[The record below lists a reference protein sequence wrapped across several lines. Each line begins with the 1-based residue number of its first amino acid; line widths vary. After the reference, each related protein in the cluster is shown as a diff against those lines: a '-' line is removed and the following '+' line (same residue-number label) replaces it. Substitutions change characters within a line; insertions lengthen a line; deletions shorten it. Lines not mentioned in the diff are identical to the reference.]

1 MTDRGNSWSSNPLS
15 RRTFLKGTAAGAA
28 ALSAAGTGTFASQAR
43 ASDWSGETLRFMIIN
58 PHAGSIKPL
67 SAGFTELTGAAV
79 EGVKVPYDQITAQS
93 TLDVMSGIN
102 EIDVFQYWYVDK
114 EALVRDGV
122 LADITD
128 RIAAEEAD
136 IDPAD
141 FLGALYDAYT
151 LVEGRRYGLPYDGD
165 THVLFYNK
173 EILDRNGLQPPA
185 TWDEYNAVAKAVTD
199 AESANGVYGALLMC
213 KQFPIILCSTYA
225 NRLGGYGGDFLDANG
240 APALTS
246 DAAIGAA
253 RTLLEAGP
261 SAVPTPL
268 ETEFGN
274 SIPVFLSGGAAMIEF
289 WTDLGTWA
297 QDANQ
302 SQIVDK
308 WGVLPMPV
316 AGSNTVNRPAM
327 NAGWSFGVS
336 SGSHN
341 PEMAWEFVRM
351 SSSKD
356 FHIRVLT
363 DNTTG
368 VDPTRR
374 SAMPAYREFA
384 PLQADAVEQA
394 IDDAFA
400 WPTKPESPK
409 LMQSLTDE
417 LGLMMAGDKTA
428 EQAMADAQASWEDIL
443 GLGASTR
450 PVSRRRQ
457 ARRNARTRRM
467 VNTIRDRLTESG
479 R

>member
-1 MTDRGNSWSSNPLS
+1 MTDHRITWPKAPLS
-15 RRTFLKGTAAGAA
+15 RRNFLKGTAAGAA
-28 ALSAAGTGTFASQAR
+28 ALSVAGTGTFAGRAQ

-67 SAGFTELTGAAV
+67 SEGFTELTGATV

-93 TLDVMSGIN
+93 TLDVMSGTN
-102 EIDVFQYWYVDK
+102 DMDVFQYWYVDK

-128 RIAAEEAD
+128 RIDAEQAE
-136 IDPAD
+136 IDPGD
-141 FLGALYDAYT
+141 FLGALYDVYT
-151 LVEGRRYGLPYDGD
+151 EVGGRRYGLPYDGD
-165 THVLFYNK
+165 THVLFYNR
-173 EILDRNGLQPPA
+173 EILDRNGLQPPT

-199 AESANGVYGALLMC
+199 AEAANGVYGALLMC

-225 NRLGGYGGDFLDANG
+225 NRLGGYGGNFLDESG

-246 DAAIGAA
+246 AAAIGAA
-253 RTLLEAGP
+253 QTMLDAGP

-308 WGVLPMPV
+308 WGVSPMPV
-316 AGSNTVNRPAM
+316 AGGNTVNRPAM

-394 IDDAFA
+394 IDDAFP

-417 LGLMMAGDKTA
+417 LGLMMAGDKTV

-443 GLGASTR
+443 G
-450 PVSRRRQ
+450 
-457 ARRNARTRRM
+457 
-467 VNTIRDRLTESG
+467 
-479 R
+479 

>member
-1 MTDRGNSWSSNPLS
+1 MTDHGTFGPRTPLS
-15 RRTFLKGTAAGAA
+15 RRKFLKGTAAGAA
-28 ALSAAGTGTFASQAR
+28 ALSVAGAGTFAGRAQ

-67 SAGFTELTGAAV
+67 SEGFTELTGASV
-79 EGVKVPYDQITAQS
+79 EAVKVPYDQITAQS
-93 TLDVMSGIN
+93 TLDVMSGTN
-102 EIDVFQYWYVDK
+102 QMDVFQYWYVDK

-128 RIAAEEAD
+128 RIEAEQAS

-151 LVEGRRYGLPYDGD
+151 EVDGRRYGLPYDGD

-173 EILDRNGLQPPA
+173 EILDRNGLAPPT

-199 AESANGVYGALLMC
+199 AEAANGVYGALLMC

-253 RTLLEAGP
+253 QTMLDAGP

-308 WGVLPMPV
+308 WGVSPMPV
-316 AGSNTVNRPAM
+316 AGGNTVNRPAM
-327 NAGWSFGVS
+327 NAGWAFGVS
-336 SGSHN
+336 SGSQN

-356 FHIRVLT
+356 FHVRVLT

-394 IDDAFA
+394 IDDAFP
-400 WPTKPESPK
+400 WPMKPESPK

-428 EQAMADAQASWEDIL
+428 EQAMGDAQASWEKIL
-443 GLGASTR
+443 G
-450 PVSRRRQ
+450 
-457 ARRNARTRRM
+457 
-467 VNTIRDRLTESG
+467 
-479 R
+479 

>member
-128 RIAAEEAD
+128 RIAAEETD

-151 LVEGRRYGLPYDGD
+151 LVDGHRYGLPYDGD
-165 THVLFYNK
+165 THVLFYNR

-253 RTLLEAGP
+253 RTMLEAGP

-274 SIPVFLSGGAAMIEF
+274 SIPVFLSGA
-289 WTDLGTWA
+289 
-297 QDANQ
+297 
-302 SQIVDK
+302 
-308 WGVLPMPV
+308 LP
-316 AGSNTVNRPAM
+316 
-327 NAGWSFGVS
+327 
-336 SGSHN
+336 
-341 PEMAWEFVRM
+341 
-351 SSSKD
+351 
-356 FHIRVLT
+356 
-363 DNTTG
+363 
-368 VDPTRR
+368 
-374 SAMPAYREFA
+374 
-384 PLQADAVEQA
+384 
-394 IDDAFA
+394 
-400 WPTKPESPK
+400 
-409 LMQSLTDE
+409 
-417 LGLMMAGDKTA
+417 
-428 EQAMADAQASWEDIL
+428 
-443 GLGASTR
+443 
-450 PVSRRRQ
+450 
-457 ARRNARTRRM
+457 
-467 VNTIRDRLTESG
+467 
-479 R
+479 

>member
-1 MTDRGNSWSSNPLS
+1 MGDHRTSWSGAPLS
-15 RRTFLKGTAAGAA
+15 RRSFLKGTAAGAA
-28 ALSAAGTGTFASQAR
+28 ALTAAGSGAFAGRAQ

-67 SAGFTELTGAAV
+67 SEGFTELTGANV
-79 EGVKVPYDQITAQS
+79 EAVKVPYDQITAQS
-93 TLDVMSGIN
+93 TLDVMSGAN

-122 LADITD
+122 LADITY

-151 LVEGRRYGLPYDGD
+151 EVGGRRYGLPYDGD

-173 EILDRNGLQPPA
+173 EILDRNGLTPPA

-253 RTLLEAGP
+253 QTMLDAGP

-308 WGVLPMPV
+308 WGVSPMPV

-327 NAGWSFGVS
+327 NAGWAFGVS
-336 SGSHN
+336 SGSHS

-356 FHIRVLT
+356 FHVRVLT

-374 SAMPAYREFA
+374 SAMPAYRDFA

-394 IDDAFA
+394 IDDAFP
-400 WPTKPESPK
+400 WPMKPESPK

-443 GLGASTR
+443 G
-450 PVSRRRQ
+450 
-457 ARRNARTRRM
+457 
-467 VNTIRDRLTESG
+467 
-479 R
+479 

>member
-1 MTDRGNSWSSNPLS
+1 
-15 RRTFLKGTAAGAA
+15 
-28 ALSAAGTGTFASQAR
+28 
-43 ASDWSGETLRFMIIN
+43 
-58 PHAGSIKPL
+58 
-67 SAGFTELTGAAV
+67 
-79 EGVKVPYDQITAQS
+79 
-93 TLDVMSGIN
+93 MSGTN

-151 LVEGRRYGLPYDGD
+151 LVDGRRYGLPYDGD

-185 TWDEYNAVAKAVTD
+185 TWDEYNAVAKAVTE

-253 RTLLEAGP
+253 QTMLEAGP
-261 SAVPTPL
+261 YAVPTPL

-308 WGVLPMPV
+308 WGVV
-316 AGSNTVNRPAM
+316 AH
-327 NAGWSFGVS
+327 AG
-336 SGSHN
+336 
-341 PEMAWEFVRM
+341 
-351 SSSKD
+351 
-356 FHIRVLT
+356 
-363 DNTTG
+363 
-368 VDPTRR
+368 
-374 SAMPAYREFA
+374 
-384 PLQADAVEQA
+384 
-394 IDDAFA
+394 
-400 WPTKPESPK
+400 
-409 LMQSLTDE
+409 
-417 LGLMMAGDKTA
+417 
-428 EQAMADAQASWEDIL
+428 
-443 GLGASTR
+443 
-450 PVSRRRQ
+450 RRRQ
-457 ARRNARTRRM
+457 YGQPAGDERGLVLRRLVRVAQPRDGVGVRAHVVEQGFPRPRAHRQHDRRGPDPALGDARLSRLRAAAGGRRGAGHRRRLPVADEAGIAQAHAVAHGRARPDDGRRQ
-467 VNTIRDRLTESG
+467 DRRTGHG
-479 R
+479 RCPGLLGGHPRLA

>member
-1 MTDRGNSWSSNPLS
+1 MDHHRTSWSGAPLS
-15 RRTFLKGTAAGAA
+15 RRSFLKGTAAGAA
-28 ALSAAGTGTFASQAR
+28 ALTAAGSGAFAGRAQ

-67 SAGFTELTGAAV
+67 SEGFTELTGANV
-79 EGVKVPYDQITAQS
+79 EAVKVPYDQITAQS
-93 TLDVMSGIN
+93 TLDVMSGTN

-122 LADITD
+122 LADISD

-141 FLGALYDAYT
+141 FLGSLYDAYT
-151 LVEGRRYGLPYDGD
+151 EVDGRRYGLPYDGD

-173 EILDRNGLQPPA
+173 EILDRNGLQPPV
-185 TWDEYNAVAKAVTD
+185 TWDEYNAVAKAVTE

-225 NRLGGYGGDFLDANG
+225 NRLGGYGGDFLDADG

-253 RTLLEAGP
+253 QTMLEAGP
-261 SAVPTPL
+261 FAVPTPL

-308 WGVLPMPV
+308 WGVSPMPV
-316 AGSNTVNRPAM
+316 AGGNTVNRPAM
-327 NAGWSFGVS
+327 NAGWAFGVS

-356 FHIRVLT
+356 FHVRVLT

-374 SAMPAYREFA
+374 SAMPAYRDFA

-394 IDDAFA
+394 IDDAFP
-400 WPTKPESPK
+400 WPMKPESPK

-417 LGLMMAGDKTA
+417 LGLLMAGDKTV
-428 EQAMADAQASWEDIL
+428 EQAMGDAQASWEDIL
-443 GLGASTR
+443 G
-450 PVSRRRQ
+450 
-457 ARRNARTRRM
+457 
-467 VNTIRDRLTESG
+467 
-479 R
+479 

>member
-128 RIAAEEAD
+128 RIAAEETD

-151 LVEGRRYGLPYDGD
+151 LVDGHRYGLPYDGD
-165 THVLFYNK
+165 THVLFYNR

-253 RTLLEAGP
+253 RTMLEAGP

-308 WGVLPMPV
+308 WGVVPMPV

-327 NAGWSFGVS
+327 NAGWSFGIS

-400 WPTKPESPK
+400 WPTKPQSPK

-417 LGLMMAGDKTA
+417 LGLMMAGDKTV
-428 EQAMADAQASWEDIL
+428 EQAMADAQTSWEDIL
-443 GLGASTR
+443 G
-450 PVSRRRQ
+450 
-457 ARRNARTRRM
+457 
-467 VNTIRDRLTESG
+467 
-479 R
+479 

>member
-1 MTDRGNSWSSNPLS
+1 MTDHRKVQVQQPALAADVPQGIGGGRCRADGS
-15 RRTFLKGTAAGAA
+15 RLRTFAGK
-28 ALSAAGTGTFASQAR
+28 AR

-67 SAGFTELTGAAV
+67 SEGFNELTGATV

-93 TLDVMSGIN
+93 TLDVMSGTN

-141 FLGALYDAYT
+141 FLGALYDSYT
-151 LVEGRRYGLPYDGD
+151 LVDGRRYGLPTTATPTSSSTTRRSWTG
-165 THVLFYNK
+165 TGSRRRPRGTSTTLSPRRSPKQN
-173 EILDRNGLQPPA
+173 PPTASTARCSCASSSRSSSARPTRTGWAA
-185 TWDEYNAVAKAVTD
+185 TAAT
-199 AESANGVYGALLMC
+199 S
-213 KQFPIILCSTYA
+213 STPTA
-225 NRLGGYGGDFLDANG
+225 RRRS
-240 APALTS
+240 PAI
-246 DAAIGAA
+246 AAIGAA
-253 RTLLEAGP
+253 QTMLDAGP

-308 WGVLPMPV
+308 WGVVPMPV
-316 AGSNTVNRPAM
+316 AGDNTVNRPAM

-356 FHIRVLT
+356 FHVRVLT

-374 SAMPAYREFA
+374 SAMPAYRDFA

-394 IDDAFA
+394 IDDAFP

-443 GLGASTR
+443 S
-450 PVSRRRQ
+450 
-457 ARRNARTRRM
+457 
-467 VNTIRDRLTESG
+467 
-479 R
+479 

>member
-1 MTDRGNSWSSNPLS
+1 MDHHRTSWSGAPLS
-15 RRTFLKGTAAGAA
+15 RRSFLKGTAAGAA
-28 ALSAAGTGTFASQAR
+28 ALTAAGSGAFAGRAQ

-67 SAGFTELTGAAV
+67 SEGFTELTGANV
-79 EGVKVPYDQITAQS
+79 EAVKVPYDQITAQS
-93 TLDVMSGIN
+93 TLDVMSGTN

-122 LADITD
+122 LADISD

-141 FLGALYDAYT
+141 FLGSLYDAYT
-151 LVEGRRYGLPYDGD
+151 EVDGRRYGLPYDGD

-185 TWDEYNAVAKAVTD
+185 TWDEYNAVAKAVTE

-246 DAAIGAA
+246 EAAIGAA
-253 RTLLEAGP
+253 QTMLEAGP
-261 SAVPTPL
+261 HAVPTPL

-274 SIPVFLSGGAAMIEF
+274 SIPVFLSGAAAMIEF

-308 WGVLPMPV
+308 WGVSPMPV
-316 AGSNTVNRPAM
+316 AGGNTVNRPAM
-327 NAGWSFGVS
+327 NAGWAFGVS

-356 FHIRVLT
+356 FHVRVLT

-374 SAMPAYREFA
+374 SAMPAYRDFA

-394 IDDAFA
+394 IDDAFP
-400 WPTKPESPK
+400 WPMKPESPK

-417 LGLMMAGDKTA
+417 LGLLMAGDKTV
-428 EQAMADAQASWEDIL
+428 EQAMGDAQASWEDIL
-443 GLGASTR
+443 G
-450 PVSRRRQ
+450 
-457 ARRNARTRRM
+457 
-467 VNTIRDRLTESG
+467 
-479 R
+479 

>member
-128 RIAAEEAD
+128 RIAAEETD

-151 LVEGRRYGLPYDGD
+151 LVDGRRHGLPYDGD
-165 THVLFYNK
+165 THVLFYNR

-199 AESANGVYGALLMC
+199 AEAANGVYGALLMC

-253 RTLLEAGP
+253 RTMLEAGP

-308 WGVLPMPV
+308 WGVVPMPV

-417 LGLMMAGDKTA
+417 LGLMMAGDKTV

-443 GLGASTR
+443 G
-450 PVSRRRQ
+450 
-457 ARRNARTRRM
+457 
-467 VNTIRDRLTESG
+467 
-479 R
+479 

>member
-1 MTDRGNSWSSNPLS
+1 MTDHRITWPKAPLS
-15 RRTFLKGTAAGAA
+15 RRNFLKGTAAGAA
-28 ALSAAGTGTFASQAR
+28 ALSVAGTGTFAGRAQ

-67 SAGFTELTGAAV
+67 SEGFTELTGATV

-93 TLDVMSGIN
+93 TLDVMSGTN
-102 EIDVFQYWYVDK
+102 DMDVFQYWYVDK

-128 RIAAEEAD
+128 RIDAEQAE
-136 IDPAD
+136 IDPGD
-141 FLGALYDAYT
+141 FLGALYDVYT
-151 LVEGRRYGLPYDGD
+151 EVGGRRYGLPYDGD

-173 EILDRNGLQPPA
+173 EILDRNGLQPPT

-199 AESANGVYGALLMC
+199 AEAANGVYGALLMC

-253 RTLLEAGP
+253 RTMLDAGP

-308 WGVLPMPV
+308 WGVSPMPV
-316 AGSNTVNRPAM
+316 AGGNTVNRPAM

-374 SAMPAYREFA
+374 SAMPAYRGFA

-394 IDDAFA
+394 IDAAFP

-428 EQAMADAQASWEDIL
+428 EEAMGDAQASWEKIL
-443 GLGASTR
+443 G
-450 PVSRRRQ
+450 
-457 ARRNARTRRM
+457 
-467 VNTIRDRLTESG
+467 
-479 R
+479 

>member
-165 THVLFYNK
+165 THVLFYNR

-253 RTLLEAGP
+253 RTMLEAGP

-308 WGVLPMPV
+308 WGVVPMPV

-327 NAGWSFGVS
+327 NAGWSFGIS

-351 SSSKD
+351 SSSKG

-417 LGLMMAGDKTA
+417 LGLMMAGDKTV

-443 GLGASTR
+443 G
-450 PVSRRRQ
+450 
-457 ARRNARTRRM
+457 
-467 VNTIRDRLTESG
+467 
-479 R
+479 

>member
-128 RIAAEEAD
+128 RIAAEETD

-165 THVLFYNK
+165 THVLFYNR

-308 WGVLPMPV
+308 WGVVPMPV

-327 NAGWSFGVS
+327 NAGWSFGIS

-417 LGLMMAGDKTA
+417 LGLMMAGDKTV

-443 GLGASTR
+443 G
-450 PVSRRRQ
+450 
-457 ARRNARTRRM
+457 
-467 VNTIRDRLTESG
+467 
-479 R
+479 

>member
-128 RIAAEEAD
+128 RIAAEETD

-165 THVLFYNK
+165 THVLFYNR
-173 EILDRNGLQPPA
+173 EILDRNGLQAPA

-253 RTLLEAGP
+253 RTMLEAGP

-308 WGVLPMPV
+308 WGVVPMPV

-327 NAGWSFGVS
+327 NAGWSFGIS

-417 LGLMMAGDKTA
+417 LGLMMAGDKTV

-443 GLGASTR
+443 G
-450 PVSRRRQ
+450 
-457 ARRNARTRRM
+457 
-467 VNTIRDRLTESG
+467 
-479 R
+479 

>member
-1 MTDRGNSWSSNPLS
+1 MTDHGTFGPRTPLS
-15 RRTFLKGTAAGAA
+15 RRKFLKGTAAGAA
-28 ALSAAGTGTFASQAR
+28 ALSVAGTGTFAGRAR

-67 SAGFTELTGAAV
+67 SEGFNALTGATV

-93 TLDVMSGIN
+93 TLDVMSGTN
-102 EIDVFQYWYVDK
+102 EMDVFQYWYVDK

-128 RIAAEEAD
+128 RIDAEQAE
-136 IDPAD
+136 IDPGD
-141 FLGALYDAYT
+141 FLGALYDVYT
-151 LVEGRRYGLPYDGD
+151 EVGGRRYGLPYDGD

-173 EILDRNGLQPPA
+173 EILDRNGLQPPT
-185 TWDEYNAVAKAVTD
+185 TWADYNAVAKAVTD
-199 AESANGVYGALLMC
+199 AEAANGVYGALLMC

-225 NRLGGYGGDFLDANG
+225 NRLGGYGGNFLDESG

-246 DAAIGAA
+246 AAAIGAA
-253 RTLLEAGP
+253 QTMLDAGP

-308 WGVLPMPV
+308 WGVVPMPV

-351 SSSKD
+351 QSSKE
-356 FHIRVLT
+356 FHVRVLT

-394 IDDAFA
+394 IDDAFP

-417 LGLMMAGDKTA
+417 LGLMMAGDKTV

-443 GLGASTR
+443 G
-450 PVSRRRQ
+450 
-457 ARRNARTRRM
+457 
-467 VNTIRDRLTESG
+467 
-479 R
+479 

>member
-1 MTDRGNSWSSNPLS
+1 MTDHGKFRFSNPLS
-15 RRTFLKGTAAGAA
+15 RRTFLKGSAAGAA
-28 ALSAAGTGTFASQAR
+28 ALTAAGSGAFAGRAQ

-67 SAGFTELTGAAV
+67 SEGFNELTGATV
-79 EGVKVPYDQITAQS
+79 EGVKVPYDQITAQA
-93 TLDVMSGIN
+93 TLDVMSGTN
-102 EIDVFQYWYVDK
+102 EMDVFQYWYVDK

-151 LVEGRRYGLPYDGD
+151 LVDGRRYGLPYDGD

-173 EILDRNGLQPPA
+173 EILDRNGLAPPA

-253 RTLLEAGP
+253 QTMLDAGP

-308 WGVLPMPV
+308 WGVVPMPV
-316 AGSNTVNRPAM
+316 AGTNTVNRPAM

-341 PEMAWEFVRM
+341 PDMAWEFVRM
-351 SSSKD
+351 QSSKE

-394 IDDAFA
+394 IDDAFP

-443 GLGASTR
+443 S
-450 PVSRRRQ
+450 
-457 ARRNARTRRM
+457 
-467 VNTIRDRLTESG
+467 
-479 R
+479 

>member
-1 MTDRGNSWSSNPLS
+1 M
-15 RRTFLKGTAAGAA
+15 
-28 ALSAAGTGTFASQAR
+28 
-43 ASDWSGETLRFMIIN
+43 
-58 PHAGSIKPL
+58 
-67 SAGFTELTGAAV
+67 
-79 EGVKVPYDQITAQS
+79 
-93 TLDVMSGIN
+93 
-102 EIDVFQYWYVDK
+102 
-114 EALVRDGV
+114 
-122 LADITD
+122 
-128 RIAAEEAD
+128 
-136 IDPAD
+136 
-141 FLGALYDAYT
+141 
-151 LVEGRRYGLPYDGD
+151 
-165 THVLFYNK
+165 
-173 EILDRNGLQPPA
+173 
-185 TWDEYNAVAKAVTD
+185 
-199 AESANGVYGALLMC
+199 
-213 KQFPIILCSTYA
+213 
-225 NRLGGYGGDFLDANG
+225 
-240 APALTS
+240 
-246 DAAIGAA
+246 
-253 RTLLEAGP
+253 LEAGP

-308 WGVLPMPV
+308 WGVVPMPV

-327 NAGWSFGVS
+327 NAGWSFGIS

-417 LGLMMAGDKTA
+417 LGLMMAGDKTV

-443 GLGASTR
+443 G
-450 PVSRRRQ
+450 
-457 ARRNARTRRM
+457 
-467 VNTIRDRLTESG
+467 
-479 R
+479 

>member
-1 MTDRGNSWSSNPLS
+1 MTDYAKLGSKAPLS
-15 RRTFLKGTAAGAA
+15 RRSFLKSTAMGAA
-28 ALSAAGTGTFASQAR
+28 ALSVAGTGTFAGRAR

-67 SAGFTELTGAAV
+67 SEGFNALTGATV

-93 TLDVMSGIN
+93 TLDVMSGTN
-102 EIDVFQYWYVDK
+102 DMDVFQYWYVDK

-128 RIAAEEAD
+128 RIDAEQAE
-136 IDPAD
+136 IDPGD
-141 FLGALYDAYT
+141 FLGALYDVYT
-151 LVEGRRYGLPYDGD
+151 EVGGRRYGLPYDGD

-173 EILDRNGLQPPA
+173 EILDRNGLQPPT

-199 AESANGVYGALLMC
+199 AEAANGVYGALLMC

-225 NRLGGYGGDFLDANG
+225 NRLGGYGGNFLDESG

-246 DAAIGAA
+246 AAAIGAA
-253 RTLLEAGP
+253 QTMLDAGP

-308 WGVLPMPV
+308 WGVVPMPV

-374 SAMPAYREFA
+374 SAMPAYRGFA

-394 IDDAFA
+394 IDAAFP

-417 LGLMMAGDKTA
+417 LGLMMAGDKTV
-428 EQAMADAQASWEDIL
+428 EEAMGDAQASWEKIL
-443 GLGASTR
+443 G
-450 PVSRRRQ
+450 
-457 ARRNARTRRM
+457 
-467 VNTIRDRLTESG
+467 
-479 R
+479 

>member
-1 MTDRGNSWSSNPLS
+1 MTDHRITWPKAPLS
-15 RRTFLKGTAAGAA
+15 RRNFLKGTAAGAA
-28 ALSAAGTGTFASQAR
+28 ALSVAGTGTFAGRAQ

-67 SAGFTELTGAAV
+67 SEGFTELTGATV

-93 TLDVMSGIN
+93 TLDVMSGTN
-102 EIDVFQYWYVDK
+102 DMDVFQYWYVDK

-128 RIAAEEAD
+128 RIDAEQAE
-136 IDPAD
+136 IDPGD
-141 FLGALYDAYT
+141 FLGALYDVYT
-151 LVEGRRYGLPYDGD
+151 EVGGRRYGLPYDGD

-173 EILDRNGLQPPA
+173 EILDRNGLQPPT

-199 AESANGVYGALLMC
+199 AEAANGVYGALLMC

-225 NRLGGYGGDFLDANG
+225 NRLGGYGGNFLDESG

-246 DAAIGAA
+246 AAAIGAA
-253 RTLLEAGP
+253 QTMLDAGP

-308 WGVLPMPV
+308 WGVSPMPV
-316 AGSNTVNRPAM
+316 AGGNTVNRPAM

-374 SAMPAYREFA
+374 SAMPAYRGFA

-394 IDDAFA
+394 IDAAFP

-417 LGLMMAGDKTA
+417 LGLMMAGDKTV
-428 EQAMADAQASWEDIL
+428 EEAMGDAQASWEKIL
-443 GLGASTR
+443 G
-450 PVSRRRQ
+450 
-457 ARRNARTRRM
+457 
-467 VNTIRDRLTESG
+467 
-479 R
+479 

>member
-1 MTDRGNSWSSNPLS
+1 MTDRGNSWSNNPLS

-28 ALSAAGTGTFASQAR
+28 ALTAAGTGAFAGQAR

-67 SAGFTELTGAAV
+67 SEGFTELTGANV
-79 EGVKVPYDQITAQS
+79 EAVKVPYDQITAQS
-93 TLDVMSGIN
+93 TLDVMSGTN

-151 LVEGRRYGLPYDGD
+151 EVGGRRYGLPYDGD

-173 EILDRNGLQPPA
+173 EILDRNGLAPPA
-185 TWDEYNAVAKAVTD
+185 TWDEYNAVAAAVTE
-199 AESANGVYGALLMC
+199 AESTNGVYGALLMC

-253 RTLLEAGP
+253 QTMLDAGP

-297 QDANQ
+297 QDPSQ

-308 WGVLPMPV
+308 WGVSPMPV

-327 NAGWSFGVS
+327 NAGWAFGVS

-356 FHIRVLT
+356 FHVRVLT

-374 SAMPAYREFA
+374 SAMPAYRDFA

-394 IDDAFA
+394 IDDAFP
-400 WPTKPESPK
+400 WPMKPESPK

-417 LGLMMAGDKTA
+417 LGLMMAGDKTV

-443 GLGASTR
+443 G
-450 PVSRRRQ
+450 
-457 ARRNARTRRM
+457 
-467 VNTIRDRLTESG
+467 
-479 R
+479 